1 MCHLTTLIVIRN
13 PGFFGLALEL
23 LPGCGGLRRGRRAL
37 FCPAFANLG
46 LQRVTLVCGEA
57 FIAAVSG
64 PEAIGGYDSEVICSA
79 RTQVR

>member
-1 MCHLTTLIVIRN
+1 MSRECNECAAGHPVFAN
-13 PGFFGLALEL
+13 PG
-23 LPGCGGLRRGRRAL
+23 
-37 FCPAFANLG
+37 
-46 LQRVTLVCGEA
+46 LQSVTLVRGEA

>member
-1 MCHLTTLIVIRN
+1 MT
-13 PGFFGLALEL
+13 GFR
-23 LPGCGGLRRGRRAL
+23 CGEANAIANATNARAGT
-37 FCPAFANLG
+37 PASANLG
-46 LQRVTLVCGEA
+46 LQSVTLVCGEA

>member
-1 MCHLTTLIVIRN
+1 MPSRMQQMR
-13 PGFFGLALEL
+13 GQGR
-23 LPGCGGLRRGRRAL
+23 LPL
-37 FCPAFANLG
+37 PILG
-46 LQRVTLVCGEA
+46 LQSVTLVCGEA